1 VIGQLP
7 PLWATLTIVPI
18 AAALLASAATIAATP
33 SLS

>member
-7 PLWATLTIVPI
+7 PLRATLRIALV

-33 SLS
+33 SLT